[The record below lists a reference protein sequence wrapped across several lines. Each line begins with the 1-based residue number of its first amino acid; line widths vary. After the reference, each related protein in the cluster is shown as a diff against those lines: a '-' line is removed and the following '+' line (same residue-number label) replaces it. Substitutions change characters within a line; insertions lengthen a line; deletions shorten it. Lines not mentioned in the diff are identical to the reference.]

1 MAKVICIMGES
12 GAGKT
17 TSLRTLNPK
26 ETLYIDCDGKGLS
39 WKGWKK
45 QYSVENKNYLRIDDK
60 DVVLR
65 TLMRVNGEN
74 ILDDRED
81 MAVQNPLTH
90 FKYVVIDTLNS
101 IMVSDEMKRA
111 KQKGYDKWQDLAAS
125 VYLLIKCANSM
136 RDDLTVI
143 FCAHTET
150 IKDDDGY
157 MFTHIKTNGKKLN
170 KIGLETILP
179 VVLLATR
186 NSDGKY
192 VFETQ
197 SNNSTAKTPLGAFED
212 FEIDN
217 DIQIVLKA
225 LDEF

>member
-90 FKYVVIDTLNS
+90 LNMS
-101 IMVSDEMKRA
+101 
-111 KQKGYDKWQDLAAS
+111 
-125 VYLLIKCANSM
+125 
-136 RDDLTVI
+136 
-143 FCAHTET
+143 
-150 IKDDDGY
+150 
-157 MFTHIKTNGKKLN
+157 
-170 KIGLETILP
+170 
-179 VVLLATR
+179 
-186 NSDGKY
+186 
-192 VFETQ
+192 
-197 SNNSTAKTPLGAFED
+197 
-212 FEIDN
+212 
-217 DIQIVLKA
+217 
-225 LDEF
+225 